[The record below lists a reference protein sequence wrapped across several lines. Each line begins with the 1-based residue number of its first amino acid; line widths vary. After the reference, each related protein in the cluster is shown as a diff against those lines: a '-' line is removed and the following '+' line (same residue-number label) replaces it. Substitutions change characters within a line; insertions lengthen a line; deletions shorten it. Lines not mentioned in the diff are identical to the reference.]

1 MITSL
6 SLKITSFLENN
17 MRIEP
22 DMVDI
27 YRYGIEVTLS
37 SLLNI
42 ILVVIA
48 GVLTNDILASITFLC
63 VFILLRSFTGG
74 YHATTYMR
82 CNTIMV
88 LTFLSVKAISIFL
101 FHQSLCIKLILLFVF
116 LLPVIVLAPVKNIHK
131 VLSEQKRKS
140 NRIFAIVTYITFAI
154 ISVVVIYNKLIY
166 GSIIIATLISVSV
179 MILIEIF
186 MQRRGYHES

>member
-42 ILVVIA
+42 ILIFIV
-48 GVLTNDILASITFLC
+48 GVLTNDILVSITFLC

-82 CNTIMV
+82 CNMIMV
-88 LTFLSVKAISIFL
+88 LTFLSVKAIGIFL
-101 FHQSLCIKLILLFVF
+101 FHQSLCIKLIILFVF
-116 LLPVIVLAPVKNIHK
+116 LLPVIVFTPVKNIHK

-154 ISVVVIYNKLIY
+154 ISVVIVYNKLIY
-166 GSIIIATLISVSV
+166 GSIIIATLTSVSV